1 MNVIDLQPYLD
12 KARSKEVERLNR
24 AIRAAIND
32 RLLQL
37 LREAERRSTT
47 SRLK

>member
-1 MNVIDLQPYLD
+1 MSVVNLKPYLD
-12 KARSKEVERLNR
+12 KARGKEVERLSR